1 VQHRIHFFFQ
11 DRQVQLAKEA
21 PCYRIPF
28 SLRRTARRVRTAPLC
43 SRANSAFV
51 RYHAFEGPDSNERQ
65 RLLRG
70 GGRASGASSYKQ
82 LSKRTSKMS
91 CHRHEHES
99 FRSATLEP
107 LLPKEAAAEEGQA
120 TPHENAL
127 TQAEAQRRAPKI
139 GLFTLCMLLFSQ
151 ASAGPCGLEGI
162 VGAVGIWLSMISQAA
177 TVFLFS
183 VPQAFVAVELA
194 RGVPENGGYALWAER
209 SLGRTWGVAAGVW
222 GVVATC
228 AYSASLVQNISEY
241 LRLNVTLVTE
251 KWPQF
256 GLVCG
261 LAVIAGIIASL
272 PLKRSGQAYAL
283 ITGFTVCV
291 FALLLGFC
299 GTHLNVRPEPIVP
312 PGAAG
317 SRGLL
322 AMADL
327 LVFNAIYFDGA
338 AMYAGETR
346 NPDKTIPAAVA
357 IIACVVTAVN
367 LITTFITFFG
377 SGDGAYDAWQ
387 GGHFAVVA
395 QYVRGA
401 RLRDAIIANAFVTNF
416 QIMTSGIQNSA
427 YLLSGMAAHG
437 LAPRWL
443 RATCAG
449 SAPAR
454 AVALC
459 CAFVALFGL
468 LPFERSLSVQSVVY
482 GGVVLVECAAYVVK
496 RSRAGTTVEALM
508 VAILPTAFVA
518 FSYSVQERNVLVG
531 CLSAMLGSLALA
543 HALLVAY
550 GGSPASET
558 THAEAAAAAAMRRAV
573 APWGADP
580 SGAPGGGV
588 GGALPPI
595 AAAGGGTSSS
605 EVHATHKPTLRKKR
619 LEDELVA
626 WRSRRERGF
635 LSTSPKKVCA
645 K

>member
-1 VQHRIHFFFQ
+1 MKSGLYFCFQ
-11 DRQVQLAKEA
+11 NRQVHLAKDA
-21 PCYRIPF
+21 PRHGVPF
-28 SLRRTARRVRTAPLC
+28 GLRQTARRMRSAHMCRL
-43 SRANSAFV
+43 AFV
-51 RYHAFEGPDSNERQ
+51 CAHALVRLSSNERGWV
-65 RLLRG
+65 G
-70 GGRASGASSYKQ
+70 GGRASGAPSYKA
-82 LSKRTSKMS
+82 LSKHTSKMS
-91 CHRHEHES
+91 CHRHAHDS
-99 FRSATLEP
+99 FRNVALEP
-107 LLPKEAAAEEGQA
+107 LLPKEAAAEEGHA
-120 TPHENAL
+120 TPHEHVL
-127 TQAEAQRRAPKI
+127 TQAEAERRTPKI

-162 VGAVGIWLSMISQAA
+162 VGAVGVWLSMISQAA
-177 TVFLFS
+177 TVILFS

-194 RGVPENGGYALWAER
+194 RGVPENGGYAVWAER

-241 LRLNVTLVTE
+241 MRLNVALVADR
-251 KWPQF
+251 WPQF

-261 LAVIAGIIASL
+261 LALIAGVIASL

-283 ITGFTVCV
+283 ITAFTVCV
-291 FALLLGFC
+291 FAVLLGFC
-299 GTHLNVRPEPIVP
+299 GTHLNVRAEPIVP

-317 SRGLL
+317 SGGLL

-357 IIACVVTAVN
+357 IIASVVTTVN
-367 LITTFITFFG
+367 LVTTFITYFG
-377 SGDGAYDAWQ
+377 SGGGPHDAWQ

-395 QYVRGA
+395 QYVRGPH
-401 RLRDAIIANAFVTNF
+401 LRDAIIANAFVTNF

-437 LAPRWL
+437 LAPKWL
-443 RATCAG
+443 RAKCAG
-449 SAPAR
+449 SASAR

-459 CAFVALFGL
+459 CVSVAVFGL

-496 RSRAGTTVEALM
+496 RSRAGTTVEAIA

-518 FSYSVQERNVLVG
+518 FSYSVQERNVLIG
-531 CLSAMLGSLALA
+531 CLSGMLGSLALA

-550 GGSPASET
+550 GGSSTSEPLP
-558 THAEAAAAAAMRRAV
+558 AEAAAAAAMRRAV
-573 APWGADP
+573 APWGAEPAD
-580 SGAPGGGV
+580 GGG
-588 GGALPPI
+588 GASSL
-595 AAAGGGTSSS
+595 AAAASASAAATAAGIPPES
-605 EVHATHKPTLRKKR
+605 HAAHKPTLRKKR

-635 LSTSPKKVCA
+635 LSASPRKVCV